1 MSNHRHVIPNRARVQ
16 AREQDF
22 ERMFTPE
29 WLARGSP
36 RDNFAELGR
45 R

>member
-16 AREQDF
+16 AREAF
-22 ERMFTPE
+22 ERLFTPE